1 MWVRRAVPFIWA
13 LLVVLGLL
21 TYLLFPESFSLAAIE
36 GGTDEHHTLALL
48 VYFLILSIRG
58 LLLIPST
65 PLLVSGIVLFDP
77 LEAFVV
83 SMLGILTSSTLVHR
97 CARYLG
103 FDALLERR
111 YPEQAGQIRAHLMEH
126 QFPVIAGWSICP
138 VVPTDLVVYL
148 AATLRVPLWKCL
160 VGVGAGEAA
169 LLSLYILIIRAVLA
183 V

>member
-1 MWVRRAVPFIWA
+1 MWLRRAVPFIWVS
-13 LLVVLGLL
+13 LVALGLTAYVL
-21 TYLLFPESFSLAAIE
+21 YPEYFSLASIE
-36 GGTDEHHTLALL
+36 GTTDEHHAVALL

-58 LLLIPST
+58 LVLVPST

-77 LEAFVV
+77 VEAFVV

-111 YPEQAGQIRAHLMEH
+111 YPEQAEQIRAHLMEH

-160 VGVGAGEAA
+160 VGVGAGEAG
-169 LLSLYILIIRAVLA
+169 LLSLYILIVRAVLA
-183 V
+183 A